1 MALTAKKR
9 MAGIAVTAAVAA
21 ALYLFAGKGTVEKDA
36 VQTPLQSRP
45 VKYMTVAARNAGGER
60 TFPGKVVASQK
71 VDLAFRV
78 SGQIIELPSVKGVY
92 VEEGTLLARL
102 DPRDFQIQLANAKN
116 ELGNA
121 RAQLDAMRAGARKEE
136 VAMLSSKVESARAQ
150 MNDALTTM
158 DRVEKLYKAGGFSRA
173 EYDKARTSYQV
184 ARSAYQ
190 SASQELARGRAG
202 ARPEDIAAMEY
213 TIRGIEGRVAAA
225 ENALKDT
232 ELRAPFGGVVVE
244 RYADNNQS
252 VQKDQPV
259 VSLQDLGSLE
269 VSISV
274 SERLVALA
282 RRDVLTRAAAR
293 FSTLPDKRIPL
304 TYREASASADPQTQ
318 TYLVTFSLQKP
329 EEITVLPGMTVD
341 VIVTGLDPASPGS
354 LEVPSEAVFAGKG
367 TEHFVWKIS
376 GTDPLK
382 VTAVPVLVSG
392 FRADM
397 AEVKGEL
404 APGDRIVTAGVSF
417 LQEGDPVT
425 LYEGPRR

>member
-1 MALTAKKR
+1 

-45 VKYMTVAARNAGGER
+45 VKYMTVAARNAGGKR

-190 SASQELARGRAG
+190 SASQELARAVG

-213 TIRGIEGRVAAA
+213 TVRGIEGRVAAA

-252 VQKDQPV
+252 VQKDQLV

-329 EEITVLPGMTVD
+329 EEITVLPGMTV
-341 VIVTGLDPASPGS
+341 TSSSPASTRPRPV
-354 LEVPSEAVFAGKG
+354 L
-367 TEHFVWKIS
+367 WKCLPKRSSPERERSIS
-376 GTDPLK
+376 GGNIGHGSPESHGGSG
-382 VTAVPVLVSG
+382 AG
-392 FRADM
+392 FRLPGRHGGS
-397 AEVKGEL
+397 EGEL